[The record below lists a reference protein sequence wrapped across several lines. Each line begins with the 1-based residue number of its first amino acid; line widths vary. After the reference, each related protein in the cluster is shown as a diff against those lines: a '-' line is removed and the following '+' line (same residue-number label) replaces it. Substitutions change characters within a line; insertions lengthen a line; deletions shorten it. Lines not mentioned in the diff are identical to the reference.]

1 MNARG
6 LIPFSGMLIVTLSCA
21 TTSGLRNEA
30 LDEGVVRIYQAPLRE
45 TIEAGREAMVGSG
58 IEVKEVN
65 DLGDNTWMIMGN
77 KGGGLAS
84 YGELVRMVL
93 SGPEDGPTTVRV
105 LTKKR
110 MATNV
115 FAEGDW
121 SKSIYDQ
128 MDLKLGAGS

>member
-1 MNARG
+1 MNAKGFIRF
-6 LIPFSGMLIVTLSCA
+6 PAMLVVTLGCA
-21 TTSGLRNEA
+21 TTSGLRNDP

-65 DLGDNTWMIMGN
+65 DLGDNTWMILGN

-84 YGELVRMVL
+84 YGELVRMVV
-93 SGPEDGPTTVRV
+93 SGPDDGPTTVHV
-105 LTKKR
+105 VTKKR

-121 SKSIYDQ
+121 SRSIYDQ

>member
-1 MNARG
+1 MNARC
-6 LIPFSGMLIVTLSCA
+6 FSRFPAMLVVALGCA

-65 DLGDNTWMIMGN
+65 DVGDNTWMILGN
-77 KGGGLAS
+77 KGGGIAS

-93 SGPEDGPTTVRV
+93 SGSENGPTTVRV
-105 LTKKR
+105 ITKKR

-121 SKSIYDQ
+121 SRSIYDQ